1 MVMRGQLTG
10 PSCVVLT
17 APSSF
22 AQAYRDYAPRVARW
36 AIRLGG
42 VDCDVE
48 DIVQEV
54 FLVVSR
60 KLPSIRAD
68 GNFTAW
74 LFQVT
79 RKVTANQRRRA
90 WWRRL
95 WTGDE
100 ELEQMQWPGPGPEAD
115 LERRRAVLLFHRAL
129 GRLPE
134 KQRIVFALYELEGMT
149 TAEIAA
155 LVRRN
160 LSTVKVQLLRARER
174 FMAVY
179 GKLLR
184 SEHDNDDGAI
194 SKLARRVV
202 TADAQPAARI
212 GKKTS

>member
-1 MVMRGQLTG
+1 MAVPGQLTG
-10 PSCVVLT
+10 PSCVLAT

-22 AQAYRDYAPRVARW
+22 AQVYRDYAPRVARW
-36 AIRLGG
+36 AGRLGG
-42 VDCDVE
+42 VDCDAE

-60 KLPSIRAD
+60 RLPSIRAD
-68 GNFTAW
+68 GNFTSW

-79 RKVTANQRRRA
+79 RKITANQRRRA

-95 WTGDE
+95 WSADE
-100 ELEQMQWPGPGPEAD
+100 DLEKMQWPGLGPEAD
-115 LERRRAVLLFHRAL
+115 LERRRAVALFHRAL

-134 KQRIVFALYELEGMT
+134 KQRTVFALYELEGMST
-149 TAEIAA
+149 PEIAG
-155 LVRRN
+155 LMQRN

-179 GKLLR
+179 GRLLR
-184 SEHDNDDGAI
+184 GQHDGDGAL
-194 SKLARRVV
+194 SELAQRLV
-202 TADAQPAARI
+202 TADAQPVARI

>member
-1 MVMRGQLTG
+1 
-10 PSCVVLT
+10 
-17 APSSF
+17 
-22 AQAYRDYAPRVARW
+22 VARW
-36 AIRLGG
+36 ADRLGG

-60 KLPSIRAD
+60 KLTSIRAD
-68 GNFTAW
+68 GNFTSW

-79 RKVTANQRRRA
+79 RKITANQRRRT

-100 ELEQMQWPGPGPEAD
+100 ALEQMPWPGLGPEAD
-115 LERRRAVLLFHRAL
+115 LERRRAMVLFHHAL

-134 KQRIVFALYELEGMT
+134 KQRTVFALYELEGMT
-149 TAEIAA
+149 TAEIAE
-155 LVRRN
+155 LVERN
-160 LSTVKVQLLRARER
+160 PSTVKVQLLRARER
-174 FMAVY
+174 FMTVY

-184 SEHDNDDGAI
+184 SQHVGDEGAL
-194 SKLARRVV
+194 SALANRVV

-212 GKKTS
+212 GRKTS